1 MKQREYYRFA
11 ADVRRLRPLASV
23 IVTVLVMTPSFV
35 EMGTESLSASERAR
49 ASCGVARPRLGVR
62 VARLRTR
69 PSLRQNPVEK
79 LLRGRRTSL
88 IQRFSPQFS
97 PGAGRYLVW

>member
-35 EMGTESLSASERAR
+35 EMGTESLSALSVLERLAASLALVSVFVWLVSGLVLRYAR
-49 ASCGVARPRLGVR
+49 TQLRNSLEDAEPR
-62 VARLRTR
+62 
-69 PSLRQNPVEK
+69 
-79 LLRGRRTSL
+79 
-88 IQRFSPQFS
+88 
-97 PGAGRYLVW
+97 